1 MSSDVRFT
9 DFKSDKQ
16 PTWCPGCGDFGT
28 MNGMMKAL
36 AETGNTP
43 DDTFVVAGI
52 GCSGKIGTYMHSY
65 ALHGVHGRALPV
77 GTGVKLANPDLEV
90 MVAGGDGDGYSIGA
104 GHFVHAVRRNVDMT
118 YVVMDNRIYG
128 LTKGQ
133 ASPTCREDFETA
145 RRRTAPNNRRSTR
158 WPSRWRRAAR
168 SSPSRSPR
176 THSATRKSFRR
187 PSNTTASASSTS
199 SPRVSRSTTWTPTT
213 TSATPSST
221 SRTRTTTP
229 RTTTRPRTTSSTPTR
244 STWRPLPGRGQRP
257 VQRAPRHRGQHVRDS
272 RRRTRGR
279 DGPRARVL
287 LNHGPV
293 LDGSVSFIFV
303 RVDSDRS
310 LGLPR

>member
-36 AETGNTP
+36 ANTGNHP

-77 GTGVKLANPDLEV
+77 GIGVKAANPDLEV

-104 GHFVHAVRRNVDMT
+104 GHFVHAVRRNMDMT

-133 ASPTCREDFETA
+133 FSPTSREDFETA
-145 RRRTAPNNRRSTR
+145 TSPDGTNQQPVNPLALAM
-158 WPSRWRRAAR
+158 AAGGTFIAQSF
-168 SSPSRSPR
+168 SSDAQRHTQIVQEAIEHDGFGFVNVYSPCV
-176 THSATRKSFRR
+176 TFNDVDTYDYF
-187 PSNTTASASSTS
+187 
-199 SPRVSRSTTWTPTT
+199 
-213 TSATPSST
+213 
-221 SRTRTTTP
+221 
-229 RTTTRPRTTSSTPTR
+229 
-244 STWRPLPGRGQRP
+244 
-257 VQRAPRHRGQHVRDS
+257 RDS
-272 RRRTRGR
+272 LVDVGEDEDYDPT
-279 DGPRARVL
+279 DPDQAEEVI
-287 LNHGPV
+287 
-293 LDGSVSFIFV
+293 LDGEKEYQGVIYRDPDSRDYGERMGLTENMADIPDGAPENAMDLV
-303 RVDSDRS
+303 REFY
-310 LGLPR
+310 